1 MESDNGKIYI
11 ATAIDN
17 DELRRGAT
25 EASNILHGIGENATK
40 EGASIDA
47 AMKKIATTV
56 SGIFAVSKIKD
67 YVVQVANVRG
77 EFQQLEMAFKTM
89 LGSSQKA
96 DALMSQLINTAATTP
111 FGMTDVA
118 QGAKQL
124 LAYGVEADKVNE
136 TLIRLG
142 DIAAGLS
149 IPLNDLAYL
158 YGTTMVQGRLYTQDL
173 NQFLGRGIPLTDELA
188 KQFGVAKNEVKD
200 LVEKGKVGFPEVEK
214 AIVAMTSAGGKFGGL
229 MEAQSQTIT
238 GQISNLE
245 DGFEQMFNEIGK
257 STEGLISGTISVA
270 STLVENWRTVG
281 EAILAVIAT
290 YGVYK
295 AAVISTAAVQNT
307 LKTARHAEEAA
318 QLYEV
323 MNAEQQARIS
333 KLNLSK
339 TSEEYYLAVKAE
351 TQAEMERQTQLA
363 VTTQAELTAARERL
377 ASAESDKAAAAE
389 KVAAKRAELEAVIQE
404 AAAEQA
410 AAAQKR
416 IAIESEAQ
424 SRAAL
429 RVRKLQEQ
437 KDAAIAQARALK
449 EANASQEVIAAKNRE
464 IATISKKIAAA
475 RAEEVQHARNIVAI
489 RKEMVATVDATASKK
504 VAQATTAL
512 ETAEENLNTAAKAR
526 NTAARAVS
534 SKAALLD
541 STVRRANTV
550 ETAANTAA
558 QAAGTK
564 ASGVLSAATASL
576 TNVFSKLGKS
586 MKAHPWAWVLAAVA
600 ALAYGIYKLSSS
612 LTGAN
617 ECQKKLDEATK
628 DYNKSVES
636 EQAQIDAVFARLKTA
651 QKGSE
656 EYKNAKDAIIAQY
669 GKYLEG
675 LSSEVQS
682 LNNVEAAYKA
692 VSAAARDAARARA
705 MEAFTKDAADTFA
718 GTASDQK
725 EKLYQLL
732 KKKYGNQKY
741 SNGSSKVDD
750 IYWKLVRA
758 LENGGTINQKWLRQ
772 FDETHTYPGGTY
784 TSNPIEDILKTYY
797 KARKDY
803 NDSMEEAGRRFGS
816 NPLDKNDTAKTEVT
830 KNKKYW
836 EDYQKEQQA
845 QLDAM
850 TAAELKTKKA
860 AQIRANIAT
869 AQKNIDAYSVSKTNA
884 AASKAQRAAAK
895 AQKEEDRTADQ
906 IAERTESINKYKES
920 VIEANAEAELDIRQ
934 KQIENMEEGYMKQK
948 AQIELNYDRLIQE
961 NKKREQ
967 DMIDELKDA
976 MVLEFK
982 NMNPKAT
989 KSQVLDYKASLT
1001 VTAADLTKEQQD
1013 QLAAYQKIAEDT
1025 RVKANKEMLRTMLQ
1039 DALTYEQQRAKTAEE
1054 YQKKIENLY
1063 QHDENGNRLKDAG
1076 GNDMFIAGASQMN
1089 IDELQYQSEEAI
1101 KAVDEQF
1108 AQREDDYQ
1116 AWCNAISSLSLE
1128 QLDAVLQDAKQKL
1141 EAAEGDKNAT
1151 PQQLAAA
1158 RAKVSKAQDEL
1169 AKAKA
1174 QDKLNPGQKSI
1185 KEWEDL
1191 YRTLNEV
1198 EKEFEGIGNTIGGVI
1213 GDIISECGK
1222 AAVSTLQ
1229 IIDGIKTFTNGAQ
1242 KSIEATSK
1250 VASQSLKTVEK
1261 ASVILTIISAALQIA
1276 TQIANLF
1283 NNDDKKQEEI
1293 DRLQDRIDQL
1303 QWEIDNADTVR
1314 LKVDT
1319 DTTGLDLV
1327 HDALADARREL
1338 FLTGVELGDM
1348 SRVFSAAFSKA
1359 SADMSLMQK
1368 AAKEIAGEV
1377 ASASYTDGKWYG
1389 REGGSKYDESKEML
1403 ENYAQ
1408 QMLLI
1413 DEQIEQEKSKKKSDD
1428 SAVKEMEQRLDEI
1441 YAKMTDL
1448 INSMVEDIVGGSAE
1462 EIADQLSDAF
1472 FEAFQNGEDAAKA
1485 WGDKVN
1491 DIVSDI
1497 VRRMLVQKFLT
1508 DRIGKVIDKYKD
1520 RWFDGEGNF
1529 MGIDE
1534 VLASVGDMKSD
1545 LTQVGEQWQQIYD
1558 ALPDDIKEMV
1568 DSITGREG
1576 AAKGIAQASQ
1586 DSVDELNGRM
1596 TAVQGH
1602 TFSISENTK
1611 LLLATTN
1618 EILRSVMNI
1627 EGETAGFGARL
1638 ERMEASAAA
1647 MRDTLDDIATRGV
1660 RLKN

>member
-17 DELRRGAT
+17 DELRRGAA
-25 EASNILHGIGENATK
+25 EASNILHGIGDSAAK
-40 EGASIDA
+40 EGAGIDA
-47 AMKKIATTV
+47 AMKKIAAAAT
-56 SGIFAVSKIKD
+56 GIFAVSKLKE
-67 YVVQVANVRG
+67 YAQQVATVRG

-89 LGSSQKA
+89 LGSSEKA

-124 LAYGVEADKVNE
+124 LAYGVAADEVNE

-158 YGTTMVQGRLYTQDL
+158 YGTTMVQGRMYTQDL

-188 KQFGVAKNEVKD
+188 KQFGVAKEEVKK
-200 LVEKGKVGFPEVEK
+200 LVEEGKVGFPEVKK
-214 AIVAMTSAGGKFGGL
+214 AIESLTDEGGKFGGL

-238 GQISNLE
+238 GQISNIE
-245 DGFEQMFNEIGK
+245 DSIEQMFNELGK
-257 STEGLISGTISVA
+257 KSEGVISSVLDVT
-270 STLVENWRTVG
+270 SKIVENWESIGKALLV
-281 EAILAVIAT
+281 VIGA
-290 YGVYK
+290 YGAYK
-295 AAVISTAAVQNT
+295 AAVIAVAAAHKIAAIWGEVQAFLSLTKSVTSAKDAMLLLNLATKANPIGLVLGVVAAAASAFALFSDSTGKAAEMTQKYGEKAASAIVKVET
-307 LKTARHAEEAA
+307 LTSMMRGLTAGSSSYKKAMEELNGILEDYGLKQLTEKDGLDAINKRREQAIQLIKEEAVERQRLNA
-318 QLYEV
+318 LTQGFDDYAKALTDAQTKLEKSLNDGVRVFDSSTGNPIYSVTEELRENASVVSSIIAQTVEENIGLIANKTGKEYEDGVRKIYDSIKARLRASGISEITASSADIWGNTNFWTGDWEGAVGEYIDKVQTATEEVKKHEESTNRAAEALQAAADNSMTFSEKQEALSRKLQGASGDVHQLYENIKNLMSRYSDNTIGFHIRFDGEIPKWM
-323 MNAEQQARIS
+323 MN
-333 KLNLSK
+333 
-339 TSEEYYLAVKAE
+339 
-351 TQAEMERQTQLA
+351 M
-363 VTTQAELTAARERL
+363 
-377 ASAESDKAAAAE
+377 
-389 KVAAKRAELEAVIQE
+389 
-404 AAAEQA
+404 
-410 AAAQKR
+410 
-416 IAIESEAQ
+416 
-424 SRAAL
+424 
-429 RVRKLQEQ
+429 
-437 KDAAIAQARALK
+437 
-449 EANASQEVIAAKNRE
+449 
-464 IATISKKIAAA
+464 
-475 RAEEVQHARNIVAI
+475 
-489 RKEMVATVDATASKK
+489 
-504 VAQATTAL
+504 
-512 ETAEENLNTAAKAR
+512 
-526 NTAARAVS
+526 
-534 SKAALLD
+534 
-541 STVRRANTV
+541 
-550 ETAANTAA
+550 
-558 QAAGTK
+558 G
-564 ASGVLSAATASL
+564 
-576 TNVFSKLGKS
+576 
-586 MKAHPWAWVLAAVA
+586 
-600 ALAYGIYKLSSS
+600 
-612 LTGAN
+612 
-617 ECQKKLDEATK
+617 
-628 DYNKSVES
+628 
-636 EQAQIDAVFARLKTA
+636 
-651 QKGSE
+651 
-656 EYKNAKDAIIAQY
+656 
-669 GKYLEG
+669 
-675 LSSEVQS
+675 
-682 LNNVEAAYKA
+682 
-692 VSAAARDAARARA
+692 
-705 MEAFTKDAADTFA
+705 
-718 GTASDQK
+718 
-725 EKLYQLL
+725 
-732 KKKYGNQKY
+732 
-741 SNGSSKVDD
+741 
-750 IYWKLVRA
+750 
-758 LENGGTINQKWLRQ
+758 
-772 FDETHTYPGGTY
+772 
-784 TSNPIEDILKTYY
+784 
-797 KARKDY
+797 
-803 NDSMEEAGRRFGS
+803 
-816 NPLDKNDTAKTEVT
+816 
-830 KNKKYW
+830 
-836 EDYQKEQQA
+836 
-845 QLDAM
+845 
-850 TAAELKTKKA
+850 
-860 AQIRANIAT
+860 
-869 AQKNIDAYSVSKTNA
+869 
-884 AASKAQRAAAK
+884 
-895 AQKEEDRTADQ
+895 
-906 IAERTESINKYKES
+906 
-920 VIEANAEAELDIRQ
+920 
-934 KQIENMEEGYMKQK
+934 
-948 AQIELNYDRLIQE
+948 
-961 NKKREQ
+961 
-967 DMIDELKDA
+967 IDELKRLGLHFSSMGAAMKDNQVVHVNGVPYTKQQALQRGADYVRAADA
-976 MVLEFK
+976 KQTQKDDAER
-982 NMNPKAT
+982 KAKEEAERR
-989 KSQVLDYKASLT
+989 KSQSRGSGR
-1001 VTAADLTKEQQD
+1001 TAADKQREKEQ
-1013 QLAAYQKIAEDT
+1013 LAEAAADRTAQIAEYSRTVIEQEKQAELAIRQAKIELMDEGFQKQHAQLGLNYDKLIAENESRERQMLEALADKKLLEWENQHPKAKNSEKRAYRNSLLDPESENALT
-1025 RVKANKEMLRTMLQ
+1025 RANLTAGQVKQLEDYEELAEQAYVHGNKEMLKTMLQ

-1063 QHDENGNRLKDAG
+1063 QHDEEGNRLKDAG
-1076 GNDMFIAGASQMN
+1076 GNDLFIDGASQKN

-1101 KAVDEQF
+1101 KAIDEQF

-1116 AWCNAISSLSLE
+1116 AWCNAVSSWSLE
-1128 QLDAVLQDAKQKL
+1128 QLEAVLQDAKQKL
-1141 EAAEGDKNAT
+1141 EAVEDDENAS
-1151 PQQLAAA
+1151 PQQLAVA
-1158 RAKVSKAQDEL
+1158 RAKVNKAQDEL
-1169 AKAKA
+1169 NKAKA

-1229 IIDGIKTFTNGAQ
+1229 VIDGIKTFTNGAQ
-1242 KSIEATSK
+1242 KSIEATGK
-1250 VASQSLKTVEK
+1250 AATQSLKTVEK

-1283 NNDDKKQEEI
+1283 NDDDQKQEEI

-1319 DTTGLDLV
+1319 DTTGLDMV

-1348 SRVFSAAFSKA
+1348 SRVLTAAFSKA

-1368 AAKEIAGEV
+1368 AAGEIAREV
-1377 ASASYTDGKWYG
+1377 AGASYTDGKWYG

-1428 SAVKEMEQRLDEI
+1428 SAIKEMEQRLDEI

-1534 VLASVGDMKSD
+1534 VLASMDGMKSD

-1558 ALPDDIKEMV
+1558 ALPDGIKEMV

-1576 AAKGIAQASQ
+1576 AAKDIAQASQ
-1586 DSVDELNGRM
+1586 DSVNELNGRM

-1602 TFSISENTK
+1602 TFSISETTK

>member
-17 DELRRGAT
+17 DELRRGAA
-25 EASNILHGIGENATK
+25 EASGILHGIGDSAAK

-47 AMKKIATTV
+47 AMKKIAAAATGV
-56 SGIFAVSKIKD
+56 FAVSKLQEFAR
-67 YVVQVANVRG
+67 QVANVRG

-89 LGSSQKA
+89 LGSSEKA

-124 LAYGVEADKVNE
+124 LAYGVAADEVNE

-158 YGTTMVQGRLYTQDL
+158 YGTTMVQGRMYTQDL

-188 KQFGVAKNEVKD
+188 KQFGVAKEEVKK
-200 LVEKGKVGFPEVEK
+200 LVEEGKVGFPEVKK
-214 AIVAMTSAGGKFGGL
+214 AIESLTDEGGKFGGL

-238 GQISNLE
+238 GQISNIE
-245 DGFEQMFNEIGK
+245 DSIEQMFNELGK
-257 STEGLISGTISVA
+257 KSEGVITSVLDA
-270 STLVENWRTVG
+270 TSKIVENWESIGKALLV
-281 EAILAVIAT
+281 VISA
-290 YGVYK
+290 YGAYK
-295 AAVISTAAVQNT
+295 AAVIAVAAINKIAAIWGEVQAFLSLTKSVTSAKDAMLLLNLATKANPIGLVLGVVGAAASAFALFSDSTGKAAEMTQKYGEKAASAIVKVETLTSMMRGLTAGSSSYKKAMEELNGILEDYGLKQLTEKDGLDAINQRREQAIQLIKEEAVERQRLNALTQGFDDYAKALTDAQKELEDGLNDGVRVFDPKTNNPIYSVTEELRENASAVSSIIAQTVEENIGLIANKTGEEYEKGVAKIYDSIKARLRASGISEITASSADVWGNSNFWTGDWDAAVGEYIDKVQ
-307 LKTARHAEEAA
+307 TATEKVKKHEESTNRAAEALQAAADTSMTFSEKQEALSRKLQGA
-318 QLYEV
+318 SGDVHQLYENIKNLMSQYSDNTIGFHIRFDGEIPKWMMDKDIDRLKELAADFTAIGSSLKDNQATLV
-323 MNAEQQARIS
+323 NGVRYTKQQALQRGADYARAADI
-333 KLNLSK
+333 K
-339 TSEEYYLAVKAE
+339 
-351 TQAEMERQTQLA
+351 QTQ
-363 VTTQAELTAARERL
+363 QDEAERKAKEAAERKKSSSRGSGRTAADKQREKEQL
-377 ASAESDKAAAAE
+377 A
-389 KVAAKRAELEAVIQE
+389 E
-404 AAAEQA
+404 AAAE
-410 AAAQKR
+410 R
-416 IAIESEAQ
+416 
-424 SRAAL
+424 
-429 RVRKLQEQ
+429 
-437 KDAAIAQARALK
+437 
-449 EANASQEVIAAKNRE
+449 
-464 IATISKKIAAA
+464 T
-475 RAEEVQHARNIVAI
+475 
-489 RKEMVATVDATASKK
+489 
-504 VAQATTAL
+504 
-512 ETAEENLNTAAKAR
+512 
-526 NTAARAVS
+526 
-534 SKAALLD
+534 
-541 STVRRANTV
+541 
-550 ETAANTAA
+550 
-558 QAAGTK
+558 
-564 ASGVLSAATASL
+564 
-576 TNVFSKLGKS
+576 
-586 MKAHPWAWVLAAVA
+586 
-600 ALAYGIYKLSSS
+600 
-612 LTGAN
+612 
-617 ECQKKLDEATK
+617 
-628 DYNKSVES
+628 
-636 EQAQIDAVFARLKTA
+636 AQIAEYYRTVIEQEKQSELAVRQAEIEIMDEGF
-651 QKGSE
+651 QK
-656 EYKNAKDAIIAQY
+656 
-669 GKYLEG
+669 
-675 LSSEVQS
+675 QS
-682 LNNVEAAYKA
+682 
-692 VSAAARDAARARA
+692 
-705 MEAFTKDAADTFA
+705 
-718 GTASDQK
+718 
-725 EKLYQLL
+725 
-732 KKKYGNQKY
+732 
-741 SNGSSKVDD
+741 
-750 IYWKLVRA
+750 
-758 LENGGTINQKWLRQ
+758 
-772 FDETHTYPGGTY
+772 
-784 TSNPIEDILKTYY
+784 
-797 KARKDY
+797 
-803 NDSMEEAGRRFGS
+803 
-816 NPLDKNDTAKTEVT
+816 
-830 KNKKYW
+830 
-836 EDYQKEQQA
+836 A
-845 QLDAM
+845 QLD
-850 TAAELKTKKA
+850 
-860 AQIRANIAT
+860 
-869 AQKNIDAYSVSKTNA
+869 
-884 AASKAQRAAAK
+884 
-895 AQKEEDRTADQ
+895 
-906 IAERTESINKYKES
+906 
-920 VIEANAEAELDIRQ
+920 
-934 KQIENMEEGYMKQK
+934 
-948 AQIELNYDRLIQE
+948 LNYKKLLAE
-961 NKKREQ
+961 NKSRERQ
-967 DMIDELKDA
+967 M
-976 MVLEFK
+976 LEALADTK
-982 NMNPKAT
+982 LLEWENLHPKA
-989 KSQVLDYKASLT
+989 KNSEKRAYRDSLLDPESENALT
-1001 VTAADLTKEQQD
+1001 RADLMDEQVKHLEAYEE
-1013 QLAAYQKIAEDT
+1013 LAEQARI
-1025 RVKANKEMLRTMLQ
+1025 RGNKEMLRTMLQ
-1039 DALTYEQQRAKTAEE
+1039 DAMTYEQQRAKTAEE

-1116 AWCNAISSLSLE
+1116 AWCNAISSWSIE
-1128 QLDAVLQDAKQKL
+1128 QLETVLQEAKQKL
-1141 EAAEGDKNAT
+1141 EAVKDDKNAS

-1158 RAKVSKAQDEL
+1158 RAKVNKAQDEL
-1169 AKAKA
+1169 DKAKA

-1198 EKEFEGIGNTIGGVI
+1198 EKEFEGIGSTIGGVI

-1283 NNDDKKQEEI
+1283 NDDDQKQEEI

-1319 DTTGLDLV
+1319 DTTGLDMV

-1348 SRVFSAAFSKA
+1348 SRVLTAAFSKA

-1377 ASASYTDGKWYG
+1377 ASVSYTDGKWYG

-1534 VLASVGDMKSD
+1534 VLASMDGMKSD

-1558 ALPDDIKEMV
+1558 ALPDGIKEIV
-1568 DSITGREG
+1568 DNITGREG
-1576 AAKGIAQASQ
+1576 AAKDIAQASQ
-1586 DSVDELNGRM
+1586 DSVNELNGRM

-1602 TFSISENTK
+1602 TFSISETTK

>member
-25 EASNILHGIGENATK
+25 EASNILHGIGDSAAK

-47 AMKKIATTV
+47 AMKKIAAAATGV
-56 SGIFAVSKIKD
+56 FAVSKLQEFAR
-67 YVVQVANVRG
+67 QVANVRG

-89 LGSSQKA
+89 LGSSEKA

-124 LAYGVEADKVNE
+124 LAYGVAADEVNE

-158 YGTTMVQGRLYTQDL
+158 YGTTMVQGRMYTQDL

-188 KQFGVAKNEVKD
+188 KQFGVAKEEVKK
-200 LVEKGKVGFPEVEK
+200 LVEEGKVGFPEVKK
-214 AIVAMTSAGGKFGGL
+214 AIESLTDEGGKFGGL

-238 GQISNLE
+238 GQISNIE
-245 DGFEQMFNEIGK
+245 DSIEQMFNELGK
-257 STEGLISGTISVA
+257 KSEGVITSVLDA
-270 STLVENWRTVG
+270 TSKIVENWESIGKALLV
-281 EAILAVIAT
+281 VISA
-290 YGVYK
+290 YGAYK
-295 AAVISTAAVQNT
+295 AAVIAVAAINKIAAIWGEVQAFLSLTKSVTSAKDAMLLLNLATKANPIGLVLGVVGAAASAFALFSDSTGKAAEMTQKYGEKAASAIVKVET
-307 LKTARHAEEAA
+307 LTSMMRGLTAGSSSYKKAMEELNGILEDYGLKQLTEKDGLDAINQRREQAIQLIKEEAVERQRLNALTQGFDDYAKALTDA
-318 QLYEV
+318 QKEL
-323 MNAEQQARIS
+323 AEDLSEATIIS
-333 KLNLSK
+333 KNDGDAGLLQILGIGDTDYFLRDNAAAISSVIAQAVEENISLIQNK
-339 TSEEYYLAVKAE
+339 TGEEYEKGLKKIYEEINARMRAIGVSEETINSDWLSGFFKTDPIIANYIAKVKEASE
-351 TQAEMERQTQLA
+351 TVQRHEEVVNR
-363 VTTQAELTAARERL
+363 AA
-377 ASAESDKAAAAE
+377 D
-389 KVAAKRAELEAVIQE
+389 
-404 AAAEQA
+404 AEQA
-410 AAAQKR
+410 AAGTSMTF
-416 IAIESEAQ
+416 SEKQ
-424 SRAAL
+424 EAL
-429 RVRKLQEQ
+429 SRKLQ
-437 KDAAIAQARALK
+437 
-449 EANASQEVIAAKNRE
+449 
-464 IATISKKIAAA
+464 
-475 RAEEVQHARNIVAI
+475 
-489 RKEMVATVDATASKK
+489 
-504 VAQATTAL
+504 
-512 ETAEENLNTAAKAR
+512 
-526 NTAARAVS
+526 
-534 SKAALLD
+534 
-541 STVRRANTV
+541 
-550 ETAANTAA
+550 
-558 QAAGTK
+558 G
-564 ASGVLSAATASL
+564 ASGDVHQLYENIKNLMSQYSDNTIG
-576 TNVFSKLGKS
+576 FHIRFDGEIPKW
-586 MKAHPWAWVLAAVA
+586 MM
-600 ALAYGIYKLSSS
+600 
-612 LTGAN
+612 
-617 ECQKKLDEATK
+617 DK
-628 DYNKSVES
+628 D
-636 EQAQIDAVFARLKTA
+636 
-651 QKGSE
+651 
-656 EYKNAKDAIIAQY
+656 
-669 GKYLEG
+669 
-675 LSSEVQS
+675 
-682 LNNVEAAYKA
+682 
-692 VSAAARDAARARA
+692 
-705 MEAFTKDAADTFA
+705 
-718 GTASDQK
+718 
-725 EKLYQLL
+725 
-732 KKKYGNQKY
+732 
-741 SNGSSKVDD
+741 
-750 IYWKLVRA
+750 
-758 LENGGTINQKWLRQ
+758 
-772 FDETHTYPGGTY
+772 
-784 TSNPIEDILKTYY
+784 
-797 KARKDY
+797 
-803 NDSMEEAGRRFGS
+803 
-816 NPLDKNDTAKTEVT
+816 
-830 KNKKYW
+830 
-836 EDYQKEQQA
+836 
-845 QLDAM
+845 
-850 TAAELKTKKA
+850 
-860 AQIRANIAT
+860 
-869 AQKNIDAYSVSKTNA
+869 
-884 AASKAQRAAAK
+884 
-895 AQKEEDRTADQ
+895 
-906 IAERTESINKYKES
+906 
-920 VIEANAEAELDIRQ
+920 
-934 KQIENMEEGYMKQK
+934 
-948 AQIELNYDRLIQE
+948 
-961 NKKREQ
+961 
-967 DMIDELKDA
+967 IDELKRLATWFSSHGATLPDGGSFVTTGGVTYTKEQALQRGADYARAADA
-976 MVLEFK
+976 KQTQKDEAER
-982 NMNPKAT
+982 KAKEAADRK
-989 KSQVLDYKASLT
+989 KSSSRGSGR
-1001 VTAADLTKEQQD
+1001 TAADKQREKEQ
-1013 QLAAYQKIAEDT
+1013 LAEAAADRAAQIAEYTDT
-1025 RVKANKEMLRTMLQ
+1025 VIEQEKQSALAIRQAEIELMDEGFKKQSAQLDLNYKKLKAENESRERQMLEALADKKLLEWENQHPKAKNSEKRAYRDSLLDPESENALTRADLMDEQVKHLEAYEELAEETKVRGNKEMLRTMLQ
-1039 DALTYEQQRAKTAEE
+1039 DAMTYEQQRAKTAEE
-1054 YQKKIENLY
+1054 YQKKIESLY
-1063 QHDENGNRLKDAG
+1063 QHDENGNRLKDAS
-1076 GNDMFIAGASQMN
+1076 GNDMFIDGASQMN

-1116 AWCNAISSLSLE
+1116 AWCNAISSWSIE
-1128 QLDAVLQDAKQKL
+1128 QLETVLQEAKQKL
-1141 EAAEGDKNAT
+1141 EAVKDDKNAS

-1158 RAKVSKAQDEL
+1158 RAKVNKAQDEL
-1169 AKAKA
+1169 DKAKA

-1198 EKEFEGIGNTIGGVI
+1198 EKEFEGIGSTIGGVI

-1283 NNDDKKQEEI
+1283 NDDDQKQEEI

-1319 DTTGLDLV
+1319 DTTGLDMV

-1348 SRVFSAAFSKA
+1348 SRVLTAAFSKA

-1368 AAKEIAGEV
+1368 AAGEIAREV
-1377 ASASYTDGKWYG
+1377 AGASYTDGKWYG

-1428 SAVKEMEQRLDEI
+1428 SAIKEMEQRLDEI

-1472 FEAFQNGEDAAKA
+1472 FDAFQNGEDAAKA

-1534 VLASVGDMKSD
+1534 VLASMDGMKSD

-1558 ALPDDIKEMV
+1558 ALPDGIKEMV

-1576 AAKGIAQASQ
+1576 AAKDIAQASQ
-1586 DSVDELNGRM
+1586 DSVNELNGRM

-1602 TFSISENTK
+1602 TFSISETTK

>member
-25 EASNILHGIGENATK
+25 EASNILHGIGDSAAK

-47 AMKKIATTV
+47 AMKKIAAAAT
-56 SGIFAVSKIKD
+56 GIFAVSKLQD
-67 YVVQVANVRG
+67 FARQVANVRG

-89 LGSSQKA
+89 LGSSEQA

-124 LAYGVEADKVNE
+124 LAYGVAADEVNE

-158 YGTTMVQGRLYTQDL
+158 YGTTMVQGRMYTQDL

-188 KQFGVAKNEVKD
+188 KQFGVAKEEVKK
-200 LVEKGKVGFPEVEK
+200 LVEEGKVGFPEVKK
-214 AIVAMTSAGGKFGGL
+214 AIESLTDEGGKFGGL

-238 GQISNLE
+238 GQISNIE
-245 DGFEQMFNEIGK
+245 DSIEQMFNELGK
-257 STEGLISGTISVA
+257 KSEGVITSVLDVT
-270 STLVENWRTVG
+270 SKIVENWESIGKALLV
-281 EAILAVIAT
+281 VISA
-290 YGVYK
+290 YGAYK
-295 AAVISTAAVQNT
+295 AAVITVAAINKIAAIWGEVKAFLSLAKSVTSAKDAMLLLNLATKANPIGLVLGVVAAAASAFALFSDNTGKAAEMTQKYGEKAASAIVKVETLTSMMRGLTAGSSSYKKAMEELNGILEDYGLKQLTEKDGLDAINQRREQAIQLIKEEAVERQRLNALTQGFDDYAKALTDAQKELEDGLNDGVRVFDPKTNNPIYSVTEELRENASAVSSIIAQTVEENIGLIANKTGEEYEKGVAKIYDSIKARLRASGISEITASSADVWGNSNFWTGDWDAAVGEYIDKVQ
-307 LKTARHAEEAA
+307 TATEKVKKHEESTNRAAEALQAAADTSMTFSEKQEALSRKLQGA
-318 QLYEV
+318 SGDVHQLYENIKNLMSQYSDNTIGFHIRFDGEIPKWMMDKDIDRLKELAADFTAIGSSLKDNQATLV
-323 MNAEQQARIS
+323 NGVRYTKQQALQRGADYARAADI
-333 KLNLSK
+333 K
-339 TSEEYYLAVKAE
+339 
-351 TQAEMERQTQLA
+351 QTQ
-363 VTTQAELTAARERL
+363 QDEAERKAKEAAERKKSSSRGSGRTAADKQREKEQL
-377 ASAESDKAAAAE
+377 A
-389 KVAAKRAELEAVIQE
+389 E
-404 AAAEQA
+404 AAAE
-410 AAAQKR
+410 R
-416 IAIESEAQ
+416 
-424 SRAAL
+424 
-429 RVRKLQEQ
+429 
-437 KDAAIAQARALK
+437 
-449 EANASQEVIAAKNRE
+449 
-464 IATISKKIAAA
+464 T
-475 RAEEVQHARNIVAI
+475 
-489 RKEMVATVDATASKK
+489 
-504 VAQATTAL
+504 
-512 ETAEENLNTAAKAR
+512 
-526 NTAARAVS
+526 
-534 SKAALLD
+534 
-541 STVRRANTV
+541 
-550 ETAANTAA
+550 
-558 QAAGTK
+558 
-564 ASGVLSAATASL
+564 
-576 TNVFSKLGKS
+576 
-586 MKAHPWAWVLAAVA
+586 
-600 ALAYGIYKLSSS
+600 
-612 LTGAN
+612 
-617 ECQKKLDEATK
+617 
-628 DYNKSVES
+628 
-636 EQAQIDAVFARLKTA
+636 AQIAEYYRTVIEQEKQSELAVRQAEIEIMDEGF
-651 QKGSE
+651 QK
-656 EYKNAKDAIIAQY
+656 
-669 GKYLEG
+669 
-675 LSSEVQS
+675 QS
-682 LNNVEAAYKA
+682 
-692 VSAAARDAARARA
+692 
-705 MEAFTKDAADTFA
+705 
-718 GTASDQK
+718 
-725 EKLYQLL
+725 
-732 KKKYGNQKY
+732 
-741 SNGSSKVDD
+741 
-750 IYWKLVRA
+750 
-758 LENGGTINQKWLRQ
+758 
-772 FDETHTYPGGTY
+772 
-784 TSNPIEDILKTYY
+784 
-797 KARKDY
+797 
-803 NDSMEEAGRRFGS
+803 
-816 NPLDKNDTAKTEVT
+816 
-830 KNKKYW
+830 
-836 EDYQKEQQA
+836 A
-845 QLDAM
+845 QLD
-850 TAAELKTKKA
+850 
-860 AQIRANIAT
+860 
-869 AQKNIDAYSVSKTNA
+869 
-884 AASKAQRAAAK
+884 
-895 AQKEEDRTADQ
+895 
-906 IAERTESINKYKES
+906 
-920 VIEANAEAELDIRQ
+920 
-934 KQIENMEEGYMKQK
+934 
-948 AQIELNYDRLIQE
+948 LNYKKLLAE
-961 NKKREQ
+961 NKSRERQ
-967 DMIDELKDA
+967 M
-976 MVLEFK
+976 LEALADTK
-982 NMNPKAT
+982 LLEWENLHPKA
-989 KSQVLDYKASLT
+989 KNSEKRAYRDSLLDPESENALT
-1001 VTAADLTKEQQD
+1001 RADLMDEQVKHLEAYEE
-1013 QLAAYQKIAEDT
+1013 LAEQARI
-1025 RVKANKEMLRTMLQ
+1025 RGNKEMLRTMLQ
-1039 DALTYEQQRAKTAEE
+1039 DAMTYEQQRAKTAEE

-1116 AWCNAISSLSLE
+1116 AWCNAISSWSIE
-1128 QLDAVLQDAKQKL
+1128 QLETVLQEAKQKL
-1141 EAAEGDKNAT
+1141 EAVKDDKNAS

-1158 RAKVSKAQDEL
+1158 RAKVNKAQDEL
-1169 AKAKA
+1169 DKAKA

-1198 EKEFEGIGNTIGGVI
+1198 EKEFEGIGSTIGGVI

-1283 NNDDKKQEEI
+1283 NDDDQKQEEI

-1319 DTTGLDLV
+1319 DTTGLDMV

-1348 SRVFSAAFSKA
+1348 SRVLTAAFSKA

-1377 ASASYTDGKWYG
+1377 ASVSYTDGKWYG

-1534 VLASVGDMKSD
+1534 VLASMDGMKSD

-1558 ALPDDIKEMV
+1558 ALPDGIKEMV
-1568 DSITGREG
+1568 DNITGREG
-1576 AAKGIAQASQ
+1576 AAKDIAQASQ
-1586 DSVDELNGRM
+1586 DSVNELNGRM

-1602 TFSISENTK
+1602 TFSISETTK

>member
-25 EASNILHGIGENATK
+25 EASNILHGIGDSAAK

-47 AMKKIATTV
+47 AMKKIAAAATGV
-56 SGIFAVSKIKD
+56 FAVSKLQEFAR
-67 YVVQVANVRG
+67 QVANVRG

-89 LGSSQKA
+89 LGSSEKA

-124 LAYGVEADKVNE
+124 LAYGVAADEVNE

-158 YGTTMVQGRLYTQDL
+158 YGTTMVQGRMYTQDL

-188 KQFGVAKNEVKD
+188 KQFGVAKEEVKK
-200 LVEKGKVGFPEVEK
+200 LVEEGKVGFPEVKK
-214 AIVAMTSAGGKFGGL
+214 AIESLTDEGGKFGGL

-238 GQISNLE
+238 GQISNIE
-245 DGFEQMFNEIGK
+245 DSIEQMFNELGK
-257 STEGLISGTISVA
+257 KSEGVITSVLDA
-270 STLVENWRTVG
+270 TSKIVENWESIGKALLV
-281 EAILAVIAT
+281 VISA
-290 YGVYK
+290 YGAYK
-295 AAVISTAAVQNT
+295 AAVIAVAAINKIAAIWGEVQAFLSLTKSVTSAKDAMLLLNLATKANPIGLVLGVVGAAASAFALFSDSTGKAAEMTQKYGEKAASAIVKVETLTSMMRGLTAGSSSYKKAMEELNGILEDYGLKQLTEKDGLDAINQRREQAIQLIKEEAVERQRLNALTQGFDDYAKALTDAQKELEDGLNDGVRVFDPKTNNPIYSVTEELRENASAVSSIIAQTVEENIGLIANKTGEEYEKGVAKIYDSIKARLRASGISEITASSADVWGNSNFWTGDWDAAVGEYIDKVQ
-307 LKTARHAEEAA
+307 TATEKVKKHEESTNRAAEALQAAADTSMTFSEKQEALSRKLQGA
-318 QLYEV
+318 SGDVHQLYENIKNLMSQYSDNTIGFHIRFDGEIPKWMMDKDIDRLKELAADFTAIGSSLKDNQATLV
-323 MNAEQQARIS
+323 NGVRYTKQQALQRGADYARAADI
-333 KLNLSK
+333 K
-339 TSEEYYLAVKAE
+339 
-351 TQAEMERQTQLA
+351 QTQ
-363 VTTQAELTAARERL
+363 QDEAERKAKEAAERKKSSSRGSGRTAADKQREKEQL
-377 ASAESDKAAAAE
+377 A
-389 KVAAKRAELEAVIQE
+389 E
-404 AAAEQA
+404 AAAE
-410 AAAQKR
+410 R
-416 IAIESEAQ
+416 
-424 SRAAL
+424 
-429 RVRKLQEQ
+429 
-437 KDAAIAQARALK
+437 
-449 EANASQEVIAAKNRE
+449 
-464 IATISKKIAAA
+464 T
-475 RAEEVQHARNIVAI
+475 
-489 RKEMVATVDATASKK
+489 
-504 VAQATTAL
+504 
-512 ETAEENLNTAAKAR
+512 
-526 NTAARAVS
+526 
-534 SKAALLD
+534 
-541 STVRRANTV
+541 
-550 ETAANTAA
+550 
-558 QAAGTK
+558 
-564 ASGVLSAATASL
+564 
-576 TNVFSKLGKS
+576 
-586 MKAHPWAWVLAAVA
+586 
-600 ALAYGIYKLSSS
+600 
-612 LTGAN
+612 
-617 ECQKKLDEATK
+617 
-628 DYNKSVES
+628 
-636 EQAQIDAVFARLKTA
+636 AQIAEYYRTVIEQEKQSELAVRQAEIEIMDEGF
-651 QKGSE
+651 QK
-656 EYKNAKDAIIAQY
+656 
-669 GKYLEG
+669 
-675 LSSEVQS
+675 QS
-682 LNNVEAAYKA
+682 
-692 VSAAARDAARARA
+692 
-705 MEAFTKDAADTFA
+705 
-718 GTASDQK
+718 
-725 EKLYQLL
+725 
-732 KKKYGNQKY
+732 
-741 SNGSSKVDD
+741 
-750 IYWKLVRA
+750 
-758 LENGGTINQKWLRQ
+758 
-772 FDETHTYPGGTY
+772 
-784 TSNPIEDILKTYY
+784 
-797 KARKDY
+797 
-803 NDSMEEAGRRFGS
+803 
-816 NPLDKNDTAKTEVT
+816 
-830 KNKKYW
+830 
-836 EDYQKEQQA
+836 A
-845 QLDAM
+845 QLD
-850 TAAELKTKKA
+850 
-860 AQIRANIAT
+860 
-869 AQKNIDAYSVSKTNA
+869 
-884 AASKAQRAAAK
+884 
-895 AQKEEDRTADQ
+895 
-906 IAERTESINKYKES
+906 
-920 VIEANAEAELDIRQ
+920 
-934 KQIENMEEGYMKQK
+934 
-948 AQIELNYDRLIQE
+948 LNYKKLLAE
-961 NKKREQ
+961 NKSRERQ
-967 DMIDELKDA
+967 M
-976 MVLEFK
+976 LEALADTK
-982 NMNPKAT
+982 LLEWENLHPKA
-989 KSQVLDYKASLT
+989 KNSEKRAYRDSLLDPESENALT
-1001 VTAADLTKEQQD
+1001 RADLMDEQVKHLEAYEE
-1013 QLAAYQKIAEDT
+1013 LAEQARI
-1025 RVKANKEMLRTMLQ
+1025 RGNKEMLRTMLQ
-1039 DALTYEQQRAKTAEE
+1039 DAMTYEQQRAKTAEE

-1116 AWCNAISSLSLE
+1116 AWCNAISSWSIE
-1128 QLDAVLQDAKQKL
+1128 QLETVLQEAKQKL
-1141 EAAEGDKNAT
+1141 EAVKDDKNAS

-1158 RAKVSKAQDEL
+1158 RAKVNKAQDEL
-1169 AKAKA
+1169 DKAKA

-1198 EKEFEGIGNTIGGVI
+1198 EKEFEGIGSTIGGVI

-1283 NNDDKKQEEI
+1283 NDDDQKQEEI

-1319 DTTGLDLV
+1319 DTTGLDMV

-1348 SRVFSAAFSKA
+1348 SRVLTAAFSKA

-1377 ASASYTDGKWYG
+1377 ASVSYTDGKWYG

-1534 VLASVGDMKSD
+1534 VLASMDGMKSD

-1558 ALPDDIKEMV
+1558 ALPDGIKEIV
-1568 DSITGREG
+1568 DNITGREG
-1576 AAKGIAQASQ
+1576 AAKDIAQASQ
-1586 DSVDELNGRM
+1586 DSVNELNGRM

-1602 TFSISENTK
+1602 TFSISETTK